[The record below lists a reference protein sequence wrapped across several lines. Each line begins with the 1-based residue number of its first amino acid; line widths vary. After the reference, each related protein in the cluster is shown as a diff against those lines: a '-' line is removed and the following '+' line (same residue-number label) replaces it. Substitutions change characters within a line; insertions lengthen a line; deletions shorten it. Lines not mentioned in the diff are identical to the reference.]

1 MFILKSRIFHAM
13 FLGVTV
19 LIVSGCITMEGL
31 QKKYDGY
38 TVVSKERKE
47 TTEEVPTW
55 ILSCV
60 QPNGAVKC
68 EVQAVG
74 SYPSPGVNACARSC
88 NGKEGDRWGKTQT
101 GTQKQTNFKYILQL
115 RSPAGKV
122 VEEQITPS
130 IFDQVSEGQVFSTKS
145 K

>member
-13 FLGVTV
+13 FLSVTV
-19 LIVSGCITMEGL
+19 LLVSGCVTMESL

-38 TVVSKERKE
+38 TVVGKERKE
-47 TTEEVPTW
+47 TTQEVPVW

-68 EVQAVG
+68 KVKSVG
-74 SYPSPGVNACARSC
+74 SYPSAGVNDCSLSC
-88 NGKEGDRWGKTQT
+88 DGKKGDGWSKDQI
-101 GTQKQTNFKYILQL
+101 GTEKQTNFKYILRL
-115 RSPAGKV
+115 RSPAGTV
-122 VEEQITPS
+122 VEDQITPS
-130 IFDQVSEGQVFSTKS
+130 IFDQVREGQVFSTKS